1 MFQHLKKLFS
11 IWVKW
16 FLNFLQHFHIF
27 TRAKNVFYICARVL
41 AFAVFKNSNKIQKS
55 DESKLS
61 FAIVIKQVTENI
73 HVKFYFYRLN
83 YYGIEKHFKDLFE
96 NYLIFVLFFS
106 PCFIRQNKISNSILF
121 CMKLRYFDKCCNF
134 MQKYF

>member
-1 MFQHLKKLFS
+1 M
-11 IWVKW
+11 
-16 FLNFLQHFHIF
+16 QHFHIC

-41 AFAVFKNSNKIQKS
+41 AFVVFQNSNKIQKS

-83 YYGIEKHFKDLFE
+83 YNIFYGIEKHFKDLFE
-96 NYLIFVLFFS
+96 NYLISSFSYYSFHPALLDRIKFQTPFFS
-106 PCFIRQNKISNSILF
+106 A
-121 CMKLRYFDKCCNF
+121 
-134 MQKYF
+134 